1 LKEAKVVK
9 VREREKKKN
18 RNSLEP
24 EVERKKQGNKFE
36 FRGFNFDL
44 LERSENFRESIF
56 WVFSPNS
63 RILPYWV
70 FEYLVVC

>member
-1 LKEAKVVK
+1 

-36 FRGFNFDL
+36 FGGFNFDL
-44 LERSENFRESIF
+44 LERSENFKESSF